1 MSRILIALLLLVLV
15 AVGVVFAVMNA
26 TPVELNYVLGSRE
39 VPLALTLVLT
49 LAFGV
54 LIGVIAAV
62 GMVLA
67 CRRELTRLRRQV
79 RVAEQEIANLR
90 TIPIKD

>member
-1 MSRILIALLLLVLV
+1 MIRIFAALLLLALV

-26 TPVELNYVLGSRE
+26 TPVELDYVLGKRE

-49 LAFGV
+49 LVFGV

-62 GMVLA
+62 GMVLG
-67 CRRELTRLRRQV
+67 CRHELTRLRRQV
-79 RVAEQEIANLR
+79 RLAEQEIANLR